1 MADRYAIF
9 NNGVFVSVALAESD
23 FDPGPGRTKEL
34 FDPENPLHK
43 RPTLPSTPRVPP
55 KYVSK
60 KDFLFSLFT
69 ATERG
74 VLLRN
79 FKIADTEANWP
90 ADTPNGTE
98 VMFRTLVEAKENLD
112 TVENVELA
120 SEDVTG
126 FLMLCGYL
134 GVFGDDANIQ
144 AKRIAAISTGVLP
157 DGTYVEKQLV

>member
-1 MADRYAIF
+1 MPVFALLKD
-9 NNGVFVSVALAESD
+9 GVFHQGPINAPEDWEPQKGLTKVV
-23 FDPGPGRTKEL
+23 FDPAVHFKP
-34 FDPENPLHK
+34 
-43 RPTLPSTPRVPP
+43 RPARVPP
-55 KYVSK
+55 KVISK

-79 FKIADTEANWP
+79 FKIADAEANWP

-112 TVENVELA
+112 TVDNVELA
-120 SEDVTG
+120 SADVTG

-134 GVFGDDANIQ
+134 GVFGDDSNTQ
-144 AKRIAAISTGVLP
+144 STRIAAISTGVLP
-157 DGTYVEKQLV
+157 DGTFIED